1 VSRPGAPLAERL
13 LAGLGAVVL
22 LAVLGAL
29 LREAWVQPEDPL
41 PRITLSIDRTEQ
53 EPGGWLVV
61 VDVVNEGALAALD
74 VTLEASLA
82 EGEWHRIQLAELPP
96 RGEERV
102 AFRFDREP
110 VAGQVSLRVGGFTL
124 P

>member
-1 VSRPGAPLAERL
+1 MSRSGAPLAERL
-13 LAGLGAVVL
+13 LAGLGALVSDRDRGTAAQGL
-22 LAVLGAL
+22 
-29 LREAWVQPEDPL
+29 VQPEDPL
-41 PRITLSIDRTEQ
+41 PRITLAIDRTER

-61 VDVVNEGALAALD
+61 VDVVDHGALAALD
-74 VTLEASLA
+74 VSLEASLA
-82 EGEWHRIQLAELPP
+82 QGEWQRSQLAELPP

-102 AFRFDREP
+102 VFRFDREP